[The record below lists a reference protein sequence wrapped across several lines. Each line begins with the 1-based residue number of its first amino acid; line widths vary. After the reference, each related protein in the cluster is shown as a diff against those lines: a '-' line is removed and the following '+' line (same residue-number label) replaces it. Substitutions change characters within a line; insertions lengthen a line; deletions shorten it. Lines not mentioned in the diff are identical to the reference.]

1 MSSNGCPATAS
12 ISTMVEDSV
21 FSLKRLHNHPLHSSD
36 NKVRE
41 LRNVLGD
48 KCVQRSARSYSAR
61 TLYVESIV

>member
-1 MSSNGCPATAS
+1 
-12 ISTMVEDSV
+12 MVEDSV

-61 TLYVESIV
+61 TLYAESIVR